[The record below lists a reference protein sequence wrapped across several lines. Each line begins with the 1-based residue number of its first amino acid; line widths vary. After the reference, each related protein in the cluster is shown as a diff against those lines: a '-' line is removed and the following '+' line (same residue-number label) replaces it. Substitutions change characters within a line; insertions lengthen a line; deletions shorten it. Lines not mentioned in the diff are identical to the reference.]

1 MSTKAKGRK
10 MSINLDRAPVQDH
23 SSSPMSSP
31 RRRRAS
37 QVELDLARVLVMC
50 SDVRKRSQNSDG
62 SYAEE
67 GSCVERARNLRHQAE
82 NCVQRLRALMGLGSS
97 VKAIQAVN
105 KLKKK
110 AGIGETQEERS
121 TSSTSDYVCEI
132 GAKSPSVS
140 SKLSK
145 LSSARRGSAAEEQQA
160 RDMSLSMPEVA
171 GLGINDSV
179 RVQWGASSH
188 DAAITAIDPS
198 RGRKPFLVQFEY
210 SLGKFTT
217 WVSAMNLLQMKQ
229 ESSFSLAD
237 VGKRQSCVQS
247 TSLLL

>member
-97 VKAIQAVN
+97 VKAIQASGALLLVCSSLPMCSVTLSCSAACALN
-105 KLKKK
+105 EVYDL
-110 AGIGETQEERS
+110 RPS
-121 TSSTSDYVCEI
+121 TSS
-132 GAKSPSVS
+132 
-140 SKLSK
+140 
-145 LSSARRGSAAEEQQA
+145 RR
-160 RDMSLSMPEVA
+160 
-171 GLGINDSV
+171 
-179 RVQWGASSH
+179 
-188 DAAITAIDPS
+188 
-198 RGRKPFLVQFEY
+198 
-210 SLGKFTT
+210 
-217 WVSAMNLLQMKQ
+217 
-229 ESSFSLAD
+229 
-237 VGKRQSCVQS
+237 RQG
-247 TSLLL
+247 